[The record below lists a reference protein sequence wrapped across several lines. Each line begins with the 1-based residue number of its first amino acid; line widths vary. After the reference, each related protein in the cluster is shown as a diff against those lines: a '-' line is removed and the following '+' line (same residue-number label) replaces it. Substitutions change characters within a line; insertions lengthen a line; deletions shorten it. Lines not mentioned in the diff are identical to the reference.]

1 MITLELTETQMQ
13 DLLQMIYL
21 GEWMTQAY
29 GNNEHAQEYEE
40 LIQKLYAIAHN
51 NGIESDVEFDKK
63 MGGYVPTNEF
73 ETYCDELIQQ
83 YDEHTFWEELI
94 MRLATKELME
104 QGGEQLKPD
113 VYEKQLNI
121 LIQKYEKECNEYGIE
136 HLKFS
141 RS

>member
-13 DLLQMIYL
+13 DLLQMVYL

-29 GNNEHAQEYEE
+29 GNSEHAQDYEE
-40 LIQKLYAIAHN
+40 LIQKLYATAYN

-73 ETYCDELIQQ
+73 ESFCDDIISQ

-94 MRLATKELME
+94 MRMATKELQS
-104 QGGEQLKPD
+104 QGGGQLSSAE
-113 VYEKQLNI
+113 YEKQLQK
-121 LIQKYEKECNEYGIE
+121 LIEKYEKECNTCGIE
-136 HLKFS
+136 NLSFS
-141 RS
+141 QK